1 MRKLAV
7 TAILGLALLLLL
19 SSAVPA
25 KATHGDSSGLYGG
38 NLRVAVRGPISLN
51 PFTATDADSWKVI
64 PLVYDSLGR
73 IDPATLMPTPWA
85 AASWSISG
93 TTLTAILRSDLT
105 FHDNT
110 AVRGVDVVDSYNQYK
125 NSGRAPSDLVAS
137 STGNT
142 VTLSSASGGGLLF
155 GQGLTL
161 PIVKAGTAANPVGS
175 GPWTLTASTAT
186 SWTLTANAAHFRPP
200 YLETVTF
207 SVYSSTTSAAT
218 ALLSGNL
225 DFIGWSLLVDE
236 PSQIIN
242 IGGVNRTLLSDA
254 TIVQNPGFRQL
265 SFGFNMD
272 SSRATSD
279 AGLRSALAVTLNPIL
294 YRQLYPSTII
304 SHSPVIQEDVPWY
317 NPAVPTYQ
325 VTITPVGTP
334 PRSTALLTQSL
345 QLLDNAGYVDRDGDG
360 FRERPNGAPL
370 ALTVVGI
377 PVAEDTRIF
386 AIQYATVDIFTRLGI
401 HASLVSVPSATI
413 LSTLAAGNY
422 DVFAA
427 TLDTSL
433 DPGFLW
439 DYVHSSGALNVFGV
453 VNSTLDADLSAA
465 NAALD
470 PAARATAVF
479 DAQLRTMTQGFFI
492 PVLHFNAIEAAVR
505 GSFDGWVDMP
515 GGVNNFW
522 TYQMLHV
529 TQLGPLAA
537 SLIVIPTAV
546 KAGQLTTAI
555 AKVTDSEGAPVSG
568 ASVSFWIGGSQV
580 GSGTTDLAGN
590 VSAAVIAPSAQ
601 GATDV
606 QVTIQASKLG
616 YAGATTSAWM
626 TVTSD
631 TRALLVSVSSSA
643 VTIASQTG
651 QATITVTVTS
661 SGSPV
666 SGATVSL
673 QVIGLGGSVAAASG
687 STDAQGHFTTSFS
700 ADVGPRTQFRIVAT
714 ATAAGYLEGSG
725 STTVVGEQRVGTV
738 EPRVT
743 AGLDTSTIIVAVLA
757 LVVIGALAAMMGRRK

>member
-64 PLVYDSLGR
+64 PLVYDSLVR
-73 IDPATLMPTPWA
+73 IDRATLTPTSWA
-85 AASWSISG
+85 
-93 TTLTAILRSDLT
+93 
-105 FHDNT
+105 
-110 AVRGVDVVDSYNQYK
+110 
-125 NSGRAPSDLVAS
+125 
-137 STGNT
+137 
-142 VTLSSASGGGLLF
+142 
-155 GQGLTL
+155 
-161 PIVKAGTAANPVGS
+161 
-175 GPWTLTASTAT
+175 AT

-386 AIQYATVDIFTRLGI
+386 AIQFATVDIFTRLGI

-413 LSTLAAGNY
+413 LTTLAAGNY
-422 DVFAA
+422 DPFAA

-433 DPGFLW
+433 DPGFPW
-439 DYVHSSGALNVFGV
+439 DYVHSS
-453 VNSTLDADLSAA
+453 
-465 NAALD
+465 
-470 PAARATAVF
+470 R
-479 DAQLRTMTQGFFI
+479 
-492 PVLHFNAIEAAVR
+492 
-505 GSFDGWVDMP
+505 
-515 GGVNNFW
+515 
-522 TYQMLHV
+522 
-529 TQLGPLAA
+529 
-537 SLIVIPTAV
+537 
-546 KAGQLTTAI
+546 
-555 AKVTDSEGAPVSG
+555 
-568 ASVSFWIGGSQV
+568 
-580 GSGTTDLAGN
+580 
-590 VSAAVIAPSAQ
+590 
-601 GATDV
+601 
-606 QVTIQASKLG
+606 
-616 YAGATTSAWM
+616 
-626 TVTSD
+626 
-631 TRALLVSVSSSA
+631 
-643 VTIASQTG
+643 
-651 QATITVTVTS
+651 
-661 SGSPV
+661 
-666 SGATVSL
+666 
-673 QVIGLGGSVAAASG
+673 
-687 STDAQGHFTTSFS
+687 
-700 ADVGPRTQFRIVAT
+700 
-714 ATAAGYLEGSG
+714 
-725 STTVVGEQRVGTV
+725 
-738 EPRVT
+738 
-743 AGLDTSTIIVAVLA
+743 
-757 LVVIGALAAMMGRRK
+757 

>member
-73 IDPATLMPTPWA
+73 IDPATLTPTPWA

-110 AVRGVDVVDSYNQYK
+110 AVRGVDIVDSYNQYK

-142 VTLSSASGGGLLF
+142 VTLSSSSDGGLLF
-155 GQGLTL
+155 GQWLTL
-161 PIVKAGTAANPVGS
+161 PIVKAGTVANPVGS
-175 GPWTLTASTAT
+175 GPWELTASTAT

-386 AIQYATVDIFTRLGI
+386 AIQFATVDIFTRLGI

-439 DYVHSSGALNVFGV
+439 DYLHSSGALNVFGV

-479 DAQLRTMTQGFFI
+479 D
-492 PVLHFNAIEAAVR
+492 
-505 GSFDGWVDMP
+505 
-515 GGVNNFW
+515 
-522 TYQMLHV
+522 V

-606 QVTIQASKLG
+606 QVTIQASKRG

-626 TVTSD
+626 TVASD
-631 TRALLVSVSSSA
+631 TRALAVSVSSSA
-643 VTIASQTG
+643 VTIAS
-651 QATITVTVTS
+651 
-661 SGSPV
+661 
-666 SGATVSL
+666 GA
-673 QVIGLGGSVAAASG
+673 Q
-687 STDAQGHFTTSFS
+687 ST
-700 ADVGPRTQFRIVAT
+700 
-714 ATAAGYLEGSG
+714 
-725 STTVVGEQRVGTV
+725 
-738 EPRVT
+738 
-743 AGLDTSTIIVAVLA
+743 
-757 LVVIGALAAMMGRRK
+757 